1 VSAGGFRIRTGGAAD
16 LAGVVMMERG
26 IAEAPHWTKAE
37 YEAIVNAEGSDGSID
52 SGARRCLMIAEA
64 EERRLLGFA
73 VGKVVGSGLEW
84 VGEIESVAVD
94 GAARRRGM
102 GRSLCEAVIAWC
114 RRQGARA
121 VELEVRAGSVGAIAL
136 YGRLGFVSVGK
147 RKGYYWEPV
156 EDALLMKLELW
167 TQS

>member
-1 VSAGGFRIRTGGAAD
+1 VSAVGFRIRTGGAAD
-16 LAGVVMMERG
+16 LAGVVMMERR
-26 IAEAPHWTKAE
+26 IVEAPHWTEAE
-37 YEAIVNAEGSDGSID
+37 YEAIVSAEGSIDG
-52 SGARRCLMIAEA
+52 GVRRCLMIAEA
-64 EERRLLGFA
+64 EEGQLLGFA
-73 VGKVVGSGLEW
+73 VGRVVGLELAG

-94 GAARRRGM
+94 GAARRGGM

-114 RRQGARA
+114 SQQGARA

-136 YGRLGFVSVGK
+136 YGELGFVSVGR

-167 TQS
+167 AQ

>member
-1 VSAGGFRIRTGGAAD
+1 
-16 LAGVVMMERG
+16 
-26 IAEAPHWTKAE
+26 
-37 YEAIVNAEGSDGSID
+37 
-52 SGARRCLMIAEA
+52 MIAEA